1 MHIGRVTEIADFVT
15 VRIPRALWERI
26 KVAAHDE
33 HRSAAAQAIVLI
45 EQALVPKKAT
55 IAE

>member
-1 MHIGRVTEIADFVT
+1 MHIERVTEIADFVT